1 MIANLPEGIY
11 TVIVKKIGF
20 KEQVFTTIVTNGE
33 TTNLKV
39 EIEKI

>member
-20 KEQVFTTIVTNGE
+20 KEQVLSITVANGE